1 MATVD
6 QRLVRIEQALEEFP
20 DFPQP
25 GVLFRYIH
33 TIASH
38 KRNVVFFMNAFEHFA
53 EIYFRCV
60 AIQRCLVT

>member
-25 GVLFRYIH
+25 GVLFRYAH
-33 TIASH
+33 TIAAHH
-38 KRNVVFFMNAFEHFA
+38 KKFLFRRMNAF
-53 EIYFRCV
+53 
-60 AIQRCLVT
+60 

>member
-25 GVLFRYIH
+25 GVLFRYTH
-33 TIASH
+33 TQSLLI
-38 KRNVVFFMNAFEHFA
+38 KKCRIFYECFLN
-53 EIYFRCV
+53 IL
-60 AIQRCLVT
+60 QRYISGVSRSSAVW